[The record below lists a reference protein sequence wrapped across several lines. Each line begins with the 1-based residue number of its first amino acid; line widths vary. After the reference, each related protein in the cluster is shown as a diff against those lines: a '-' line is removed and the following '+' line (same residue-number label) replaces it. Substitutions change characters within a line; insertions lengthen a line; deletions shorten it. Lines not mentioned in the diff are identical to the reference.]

1 MTMNSFSD
9 NGGVAVWHTL
19 RHHRIEQVFGLLGGS
34 MLELYDAMYQRGEIK
49 YMGARDERSATHMAD
64 AYARITCQ
72 PGIVL
77 GAQAGPGVANLVTG
91 IAEAHLAYSPV
102 VAIAGMISQGHLGRD
117 TFQEIDQ
124 QRLFAPICKRSMV
137 VPSADRIPELL
148 SDAIDLAMSGRKG
161 PVVIHISRNLF
172 AEQCIFQGQWVHR
185 RRLAKAVPDKETI
198 ETICR
203 LITESEK
210 PVIFAGGGLKWSAGH
225 LLLQEITQHLQ
236 IPVVTSTGHADL
248 MPSSHSLHAGQS
260 GPRGNRVAKR
270 LTSTADCI
278 FAIGTRLAFNSTFH
292 SDEYINPDAKIIQV
306 DIEES
311 AIGRYFPVELGV
323 SADAAAVLKA
333 LLDAAKTRPGMRS
346 SNGWLA
352 QYHTLKSSLMTE
364 RAEEARLDEMPLQP
378 RRVFG
383 EIRNALTDDTIVTLD
398 TGAMCLQAADRL
410 KHETCPGLITPLDFG
425 LVGFGYAAAIG
436 ASAAAPDRPVVCVI
450 GDGGFGMTMSE
461 ITTAVQNH
469 LHVIA
474 VVIDNG
480 AWGAEKAYQRDFFGG
495 RYLGADLIN
504 PDYAEIARQC
514 GADGYHASHPGQ
526 TGVFLEQALQQK
538 RPAIIH
544 VKVDPMAF
552 NSLRKDLFDGKNA

>member
-1 MTMNSFSD
+1 MKHFSD

-19 RHHRIEQVFGLLGGS
+19 RHHQVEQVFGLLGGS
-34 MLELYDAMYQRGEIK
+34 MLELYDAIHQRGEIK
-49 YMGARDERSATHMAD
+49 YIGARDERAATHMAD

-91 IAEAHLAYSPV
+91 ITEAHLAYAPV
-102 VAIAGMISQGHLGRD
+102 IAIAGMISQTHLGRD
-117 TFQEIDQ
+117 TFQEFDQ
-124 QRLFAPICKRSMV
+124 HSLFTPICKRSMI

-161 PVVIHISRNLF
+161 PVVIHIPRNLF
-172 AEQCIFQGQWVHR
+172 AEQCVFQGQWVYR
-185 RRLAKAVPDKETI
+185 RQLASAVADSKTI
-198 ETICR
+198 GAIYH
-203 LITESEK
+203 LLTESER
-210 PVIFAGGGLKWSAGH
+210 PVIFAGGGLKWSQGH
-225 LLLQEITQHLQ
+225 CVLQEIAEHFQ

-248 MPSSHSLHAGQS
+248 MPTSHPLHAGQS
-260 GPRGNRVAKR
+260 GPRGNRVAKQ

-292 SDEYINPDAKIIQV
+292 SDEYINPQAKIIQI
-306 DIEES
+306 DIDAAS
-311 AIGRYFPVELGV
+311 IGRYFPVELGV
-323 SADAAAVLKA
+323 SADAAAVLEALRDTVKHRPKTDKA
-333 LLDAAKTRPGMRS
+333 QTWSARYYA
-346 SNGWLA
+346 
-352 QYHTLKSSLMTE
+352 LKASLNTE
-364 RAEEARLDEMPLQP
+364 RAQEAQLDSLPLQP
-378 RRVFG
+378 LRVFG
-383 EIRNALTDDTIVTLD
+383 EIRNTLKDDTIVTLD

-425 LVGFGYAAAIG
+425 LVGFAYAAAIG
-436 ASAAAPDRPVVCVI
+436 AAAATPNRPVVCVI

-461 ITTAVQNH
+461 ITTAVQNR
-469 LHVIA
+469 LQVIA

-480 AWGAEKAYQRDFFGG
+480 AWGAEKAYQRDYFER

-514 GADGYHASHPGQ
+514 GADGYCVRYPGE
-526 TGVFLEQALQQK
+526 TSIFLARALQQ
-538 RPAIIH
+538 RHPAIIH

-552 NSLRKDLFDGKNA
+552 HSLRKDLFQGEND